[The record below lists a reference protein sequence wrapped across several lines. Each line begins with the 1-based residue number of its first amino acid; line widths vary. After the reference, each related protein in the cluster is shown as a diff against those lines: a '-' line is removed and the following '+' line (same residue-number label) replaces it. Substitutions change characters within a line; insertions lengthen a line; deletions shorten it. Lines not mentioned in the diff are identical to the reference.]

1 MLTVSFKNASF
12 GPSPN
17 LRKRISLVLNFSKML
32 LLAPL
37 QIFTRVFHLWKSID
51 LDSVW
56 VGDSRPYQ
64 LSFLS

>member
-37 QIFTRVFHLWKSID
+37 QIFTRVFHLWKSIVPEI
-51 LDSVW
+51 LRS
-56 VGDSRPYQ
+56 S
-64 LSFLS
+64 SN